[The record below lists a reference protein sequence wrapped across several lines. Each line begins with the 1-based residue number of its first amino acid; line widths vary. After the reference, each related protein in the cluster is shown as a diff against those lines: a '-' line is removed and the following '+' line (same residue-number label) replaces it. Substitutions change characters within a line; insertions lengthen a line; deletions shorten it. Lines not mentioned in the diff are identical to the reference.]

1 MTDTIQSSPHQAS
14 NSISICIPAYGR
26 PNEFSLLLNSL
37 RLLTTPAHEILICED
52 GSPQRQQVF
61 EIAQKFADDMRDVP
75 TIVRYVNNE
84 KNLGYDGNLRQLISL
99 ATGDYV
105 FFIGNDDYVL
115 PQAMKTAG
123 QFLQQHKVLAA
134 SRSFA
139 RFSTNPLQPLGY
151 SRVYL
156 TDQVITKDNAHAGMV
171 QRIGGFFGGLIFDR
185 RWAESMAT
193 NEYDGTLYYQ
203 MYLLLNAFATGTIGY
218 MCEPTVAA
226 RADNAPLFGNALSE
240 QGHFTPGRY
249 SAEARGKMWES
260 ILRIAQD
267 TEHKTGVPISEAIRH
282 ELSGRMS
289 FHVFEMFAGRDKQ
302 ELLRLRQ
309 ELQRVRL
316 YEHWLPKCLYF
327 INLIFGKNSIYLYS
341 LARKL
346 LQR

>member
-1 MTDTIQSSPHQAS
+1 MTNTNQPAPQHT
-14 NSISICIPAYGR
+14 SISICIPAYGR
-26 PNEFSLLLNSL
+26 PAEFSLLLKSL

-61 EIAQKFADDMRDVP
+61 ELAQQFANDMRDAP

-115 PQAMKTAG
+115 PQAMKTTA

-139 RFSTNPLQPLGY
+139 RFSTNPLQPVGY
-151 SRVYL
+151 SRVYP
-156 TDQVITKDNAHAGMV
+156 TDQVITKDNASAGMV

-203 MYLLLNAFATGTIGY
+203 MYLLLNAYATGTIGY

-226 RADNAPLFGNALSE
+226 RADNAPLFGNAQSE

-249 SAEARGKMWES
+249 SAQARGKMWES

-267 TEHKTGVPISEAIRH
+267 TEHKTGVPISEAVRH

-289 FHVFEMFAGRDKQ
+289 FHVFEMFAGRDKD
-302 ELLRLRQ
+302 ELLRLRS
-309 ELQRVRL
+309 ELIRL
-316 YEHWLPKCLYF
+316 QLYGHWLPKCFYLVNYVLG
-327 INLIFGKNSIYLYS
+327 NYSIYFYLS
-341 LARKL
+341 ARKVM
-346 LQR
+346 QR

>member
-1 MTDTIQSSPHQAS
+1 MTTLTQTAPHP
-14 NSISICIPAYGR
+14 SISICVPAYGR
-26 PNEFSLLLNSL
+26 PDEFSLLLESL
-37 RLLTTPAHEILICED
+37 RLLTTPAYEILICED
-52 GSPQRQQVF
+52 GSPQRQQIF
-61 EIAQKFADDMRDVP
+61 ELTQQFANNMRDVP
-75 TIVRYVNNE
+75 TTVRYVNND

-115 PQAMKTAG
+115 PQSMKTAS

-139 RFSTNPLQPLGY
+139 RFSTNPLQPVGY

-156 TDQVITKDNAHAGMV
+156 TDQVITKDNANAGMV

-203 MYLLLNAFATGTIGY
+203 MYLLLNAYASGSIGY

-226 RADNAPLFGNALSE
+226 RADNAPLFGSAQSE
-240 QGHFTPGRY
+240 QDHFTPGRY
-249 SAEARGKMWES
+249 SAQARGKMWES

-267 TEHKTGVPISEAIRH
+267 TERKTGVSIFEAIKY

-289 FHVFEMFAGRDKQ
+289 FHVFEMFAGRPKA
-302 ELLRLRQ
+302 ELKLLRKELESLGLFDHVTPRFLYIVNFLFGRYSSILYRFSRKI
-309 ELQRVRL
+309 LQR
-316 YEHWLPKCLYF
+316 
-327 INLIFGKNSIYLYS
+327 
-341 LARKL
+341 
-346 LQR
+346 

>member
-1 MTDTIQSSPHQAS
+1 MMKKTDQSASHQAR
-14 NSISICIPAYGR
+14 ISICIPAYGR
-26 PNEFSLLLNSL
+26 PDEFSLLLKSL
-37 RLLTTPAHEILICED
+37 LLLTTPAYEILICED
-52 GSPQRQQVF
+52 SSPQRQQVF
-61 EIAQKFADDMRDVP
+61 ELAQQFINDMRDVP

-115 PQAMKTAG
+115 PQAMTTAS
-123 QFLQQHKVLAA
+123 QFLQLHKVLAA

-139 RFSTNPLQPLGY
+139 RFSTNPLQPVGY

-156 TDQVITKDNAHAGMV
+156 TDQVITKDNTNAGMV

-203 MYLLLNAFATGTIGY
+203 MYLLLNAYATGTIGY

-226 RADNAPLFGNALSE
+226 RADNAPLFGNAQSE

-249 SAEARGKMWES
+249 SAQARGKMWES

-267 TEHKTGVPISEAIRH
+267 TERKTGVPISEAVRH

-289 FHVFEMFAGRDKQ
+289 FHVFEMFAGRPKT
-302 ELLRLRQ
+302 ELRLLRRELKDIGLFNHITPKFLYIVNFFFGRYSSILYRFARRM
-309 ELQRVRL
+309 LQR
-316 YEHWLPKCLYF
+316 
-327 INLIFGKNSIYLYS
+327 
-341 LARKL
+341 
-346 LQR
+346 

>member
-1 MTDTIQSSPHQAS
+1 MPHLAQTSPHP
-14 NSISICIPAYGR
+14 NISICIPAYGR
-26 PNEFSLLLNSL
+26 PDEFSLLLESL
-37 RLLTTPAHEILICED
+37 RLLTTPAYEILICED
-52 GSPQRQQVF
+52 GSPQRQLIS
-61 EIAQKFADDMRDVP
+61 ELAQQFANNMRDVP
-75 TIVRYVNNE
+75 TTVRYVNNDQ
-84 KNLGYDGNLRQLISL
+84 NLGYDGNLRQLISL

-115 PQAMKTAG
+115 PQAMKTAS

-139 RFSTNPLQPLGY
+139 RFSTNPLQPVGY

-156 TDQVITKDNAHAGMV
+156 TDQVITKDNANAGMV

-203 MYLLLNAFATGTIGY
+203 MYLLLNAYATGSIGY

-226 RADNAPLFGNALSE
+226 RADNAPLFGSAQSE
-240 QGHFTPGRY
+240 QDHFTPGRY
-249 SAEARGKMWES
+249 SAQARGKMWES

-267 TEHKTGVPISEAIRH
+267 TERKTGVPISEAVQH

-289 FHVFEMFAGRDKQ
+289 FHVFEMFAGRGKD
-302 ELLRLRQ
+302 ELKKLRL
-309 ELQRVRL
+309 ELKRL
-316 YEHWLPKCLYF
+316 NLYGHWLPKCLYS
-327 INLIFGKNSIYLYS
+327 INYILGKNSSYFYS
-341 LARKL
+341 LTRKVI
-346 LQR
+346 QR

>member
-1 MTDTIQSSPHQAS
+1 MMTNTDQSAYPQAR
-14 NSISICIPAYGR
+14 ISICIPAYGR
-26 PNEFSLLLNSL
+26 PDEFSLLLKSL
-37 RLLTTPAHEILICED
+37 LLLTTPAYEILICED

-61 EIAQKFADDMRDVP
+61 ELAQQFINDMRDVP

-115 PQAMKTAG
+115 SQAMKTAG

-139 RFSTNPLQPLGY
+139 RFSTNPLHPVGY

-156 TDQVITKDNAHAGMV
+156 TDQVITKDNTNAGMV

-185 RWAESMAT
+185 RWAESIAT
-193 NEYDGTLYYQ
+193 HEYDGTLYYQ
-203 MYLLLNAFATGTIGY
+203 MYLLLNAYATGTIGY

-226 RADNAPLFGNALSE
+226 RADNAPLFGNAQSE

-249 SAEARGKMWES
+249 SAQARGKMWES

-267 TEHKTGVPISEAIRH
+267 TERKTGVPISEAIRH

-289 FHVFEMFAGRDKQ
+289 FHVFEMFAGRDKD
-302 ELLRLRQ
+302 ELLRLRS
-309 ELQRVRL
+309 ELIRL
-316 YEHWLPKCLYF
+316 QLYGHWLPKCLYLV
-327 INLIFGKNSIYLYS
+327 NYVLGNYSIYFYLS
-341 LARKL
+341 TRKVM
-346 LQR
+346 QR

>member
-1 MTDTIQSSPHQAS
+1 MTNTNQPAPQHTSI
-14 NSISICIPAYGR
+14 SISICIPAYGR
-26 PNEFSLLLNSL
+26 PAEFSLLLKSL

-61 EIAQKFADDMRDVP
+61 ELAQQFANDMRDAP

-139 RFSTNPLQPLGY
+139 RFSTNPLQPVGY
-151 SRVYL
+151 SRVYP
-156 TDQVITKDNAHAGMV
+156 TDKVITKDNASAGMV

-203 MYLLLNAFATGTIGY
+203 MYLLLNAYATGTIGY

-226 RADNAPLFGNALSE
+226 RADNAPLFGNAQSE

-249 SAEARGKMWES
+249 SAQARGKMWES

-267 TEHKTGVPISEAIRH
+267 TEHKTGVPISEAVRH

-289 FHVFEMFAGRDKQ
+289 FHVFEMFAGRDKD
-302 ELLRLRQ
+302 ELLRLRS
-309 ELQRVRL
+309 ELIRL
-316 YEHWLPKCLYF
+316 QLYGHWLPKCFYLVNYVLG
-327 INLIFGKNSIYLYS
+327 NYSIYFYLS
-341 LARKL
+341 ARKVM
-346 LQR
+346 QR

>member
-1 MTDTIQSSPHQAS
+1 MTTLAQAAPHP
-14 NSISICIPAYGR
+14 SISICIPAYGR
-26 PNEFSLLLNSL
+26 PIEFSLLFESL
-37 RLLTTPAHEILICED
+37 RLLTTPAYEILICED
-52 GSPQRQQVF
+52 GSPQRQQIS
-61 EIAQKFADDMRDVP
+61 ELAQQFANNMRDVP
-75 TIVRYVNNE
+75 TTVRYVNND

-115 PQAMKTAG
+115 PQAMKTAS

-139 RFSTNPLQPLGY
+139 RFSTNPLQPVGY

-156 TDQVITKDNAHAGMV
+156 TDQVITKDNANAGMV

-203 MYLLLNAFATGTIGY
+203 VYLLLNAYATGSIGY

-226 RADNAPLFGNALSE
+226 RADNAPLFGSAQSE

-249 SAEARGKMWES
+249 SSQARGKMWES

-267 TEHKTGVPISEAIRH
+267 TERKTGVPIFEAIKY

-289 FHVFEMFAGRDKQ
+289 FHVFEMFAGRPKA
-302 ELLRLRQ
+302 ELKLLRKELESLDLFDHVTPRFLYIVNFLFGRYSLILYRLSRKI
-309 ELQRVRL
+309 LQR
-316 YEHWLPKCLYF
+316 
-327 INLIFGKNSIYLYS
+327 
-341 LARKL
+341 
-346 LQR
+346 